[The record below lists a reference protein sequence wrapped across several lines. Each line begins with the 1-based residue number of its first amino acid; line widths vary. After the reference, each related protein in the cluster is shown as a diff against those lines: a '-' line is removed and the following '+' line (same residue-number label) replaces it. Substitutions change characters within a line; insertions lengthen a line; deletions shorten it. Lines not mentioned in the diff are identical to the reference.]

1 MSCQGFVHIAQVSLA
16 LYAMLS
22 FQHGFLCHLD
32 WFFIYP
38 GPLKRTAPGPLKNCK
53 PKIQRL
59 ERKNGCFG
67 ALFRVPA
74 VSFWKRIL
82 SFWGFCVFLKGKLL
96 VRLENCDHP
105 VVASLGGELS
115 IRKNAAKERC
125 QGGKAG
131 NQPGIKILRKQK
143 EMIQM

>member
-1 MSCQGFVHIAQVSLA
+1 M
-16 LYAMLS
+16 
-22 FQHGFLCHLD
+22 
-32 WFFIYP
+32 
-38 GPLKRTAPGPLKNCK
+38 
-53 PKIQRL
+53 
-59 ERKNGCFG
+59 G
-67 ALFRVPA
+67 ALGPFSGFQPLVFGRGSCP
-74 VSFWKRIL
+74 F
-82 SFWGFCVFLKGKLL
+82 GDFCVFLKGKLL